1 VRRRARPAP
10 QTPIAPDP
18 HLVETSSI
26 SVRETLAIARA
37 LAALAVKLAATVILV
52 VLAFVPEY
60 HFAMRIFW
68 ALGACGAAL
77 ATAINSVTLYQ
88 RFANRNARPS

>member
-1 VRRRARPAP
+1 
-10 QTPIAPDP
+10 
-18 HLVETSSI
+18 
-26 SVRETLAIARA
+26 
-37 LAALAVKLAATVILV
+37 VILV

-88 RFANRNARPS
+88 RFANRNAKPS